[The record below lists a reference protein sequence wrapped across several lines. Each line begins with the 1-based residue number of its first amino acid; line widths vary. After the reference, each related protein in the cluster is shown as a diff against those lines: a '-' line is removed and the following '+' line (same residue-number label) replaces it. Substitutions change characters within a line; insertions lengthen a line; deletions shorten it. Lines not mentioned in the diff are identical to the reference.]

1 MHEFL
6 PEIPFLHVWLQYTN
20 ILRHRLLI
28 NDDINKKDFGMVF
41 LLLESQLK
49 IRCNVSIRY
58 RIRKLSNPYNPLK
71 QLFLSA
77 IELGSFTKEWFI
89 HLNKKTG
96 KFQGCNTYLES
107 RSDNLKNR
115 E

>member
-58 RIRKLSNPYNPLK
+58 TIRKLSNPYNPLTK
-71 QLFLSA
+71 LFSSA